1 MIVRRRAPSLH
12 GLFFL
17 GFCAVGAPLLVTGS
31 IGCTSEAQASPPAP
45 AQPTEASEVEARTQ
59 PAVAPAPA
67 QPKPQI
73 TQKAYWREGNGV
85 PIASYDAQQSLA
97 PLIEVVQP
105 AVVSI
110 HTRSSRG
117 RFAAAGMGSGFIISA
132 DGLVVTN
139 HHVVAGNEKL
149 EVHLPDGRR
158 FEGTVIGSDPQTDL
172 AVVRLASAKQL
183 PTVVLGSSDNLRV
196 GDWVLAMGSPM
207 GLEHTV
213 TRGIISAEGRG
224 SLGLYQDGYADFLQT
239 DAAINPGNSGGP
251 LFDMEGRV
259 LGINTA
265 IVAAGQG
272 IGFAV
277 PIDLVRSTL
286 PQLEKTGRV
295 IRGYLG
301 VAIQDVT
308 PELAEALD
316 LRVSEGALV
325 ASVVEGG
332 PADEAGIRPGD
343 VIVSLDGEPIVQ
355 AQDLTRRI
363 SRLPPSTPVRL
374 GVQRGGREREVS
386 LSLGERP
393 EDGRRRAPSE
403 PDEEDQGLGLQIGP
417 VPSTLQRQLGI
428 EGGVLVLE
436 VRPGSRADRAGL
448 MPEDVIVEV
457 NRRPVTG
464 PEEFVAAVRRAG
476 REQLLLRVLRGEGA
490 AYLVVPAAE

>member
-1 MIVRRRAPSLH
+1 MAENRRPHWLP
-12 GLFFL
+12 L
-17 GFCAVGAPLLVTGS
+17 GFLSVGAAAIALLSVVRLQTQQP
-31 IGCTSEAQASPPAP
+31 IVAQAPLQPDATLAPLVERVHGTVVGVSTLRASDADVPPEIRDFWRRFFGEEP
-45 AQPTEASEVEARTQ
+45 PSRERMGVGSGVVIRPEGVILTNNHVVEGASEVRIRTADQ
-59 PAVAPAPA
+59 
-67 QPKPQI
+67 
-73 TQKAYWREGNGV
+73 RE
-85 PIASYDAQQSLA
+85 Y
-97 PLIEVVQP
+97 
-105 AVVSI
+105 
-110 HTRSSRG
+110 
-117 RFAAAGMGSGFIISA
+117 AA
-132 DGLVVTN
+132 
-139 HHVVAGNEKL
+139 E
-149 EVHLPDGRR
+149 
-158 FEGTVIGSDPQTDL
+158 VIGTDPPTDI
-172 AVVRLASAKQL
+172 AVLRVIDPEGPFQAAE
-183 PTVVLGSSDNLRV
+183 LGDSEAARV
-196 GDWVLAMGSPM
+196 GDRVIAIGSPF
-207 GLEHTV
+207 GLELTV
-213 TRGIISAEGRG
+213 TSGILSAKARV
-224 SLGLYQDGYADFLQT
+224 LGAGPYDDFLQT

-343 VIVSLDGEPIVQ
+343 VIVAVDGEPIVQ